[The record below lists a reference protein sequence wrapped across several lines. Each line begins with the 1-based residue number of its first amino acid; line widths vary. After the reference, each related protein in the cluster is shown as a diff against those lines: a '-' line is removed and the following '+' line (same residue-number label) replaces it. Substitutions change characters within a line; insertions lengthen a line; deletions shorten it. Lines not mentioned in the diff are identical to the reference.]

1 MIIHRDT
8 CKVRG
13 GYGRSVQSR
22 HPPLARWSGKEA
34 QAREDARRAEGAG
47 RREGALTERW
57 GSGLVSE
64 HRKEG

>member
-1 MIIHRDT
+1 M
-8 CKVRG
+8 
-13 GYGRSVQSR
+13 QSR
-22 HPPLARWSGKEA
+22 HPPPARWSGKEA